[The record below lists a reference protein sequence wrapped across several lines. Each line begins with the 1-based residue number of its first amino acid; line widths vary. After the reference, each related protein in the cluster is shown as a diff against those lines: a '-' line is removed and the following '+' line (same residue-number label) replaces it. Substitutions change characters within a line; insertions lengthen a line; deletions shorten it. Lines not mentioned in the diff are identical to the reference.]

1 MTLKSMNFSFS
12 HELSVWISFRREC
25 VPEKKRYIPAVVRN
39 FRKREE
45 KPSNS
50 LSRQSPFRLHFTI
63 RFSIGDNVNV
73 LSPSSKTRHTTFTRL
88 VSF

>member
-1 MTLKSMNFSFS
+1 MNVLYS
-12 HELSVWISFRREC
+12 HKLCVWISFRREC
-25 VPEKKRYIPAVVRN
+25 VPEKKRYIPAVVSN

-45 KPSNS
+45 KPSNR
-50 LSRQSPFRLHFTI
+50 LPRQSPFRLHFTI

-73 LSPSSKTRHTTFTRL
+73 LSPSSKTRHTKFTRV